1 MGYPPQG
8 TAVVEEQYEPSER
21 VTLETSTDEKS
32 YTLQTKKPKAILII
46 AYDADH
52 YVELNQSVDDNSTLI
67 KADGSL
73 TITGKG
79 IRSIYAKTTTGT
91 GRLHIRVWKR

>member
-1 MGYPPQG
+1 MGGYPPQG

-21 VTLETSTDEKS
+21 KTLDTSTDENS
-32 YTLQTKKPKAILII
+32 YILQTKKPKAILIM

-52 YVELNQSVDDNSTLI
+52 YVELNQPVDGDSTLI

-79 IRSIYAKTTTGT
+79 VSKIYTKTTTGT
-91 GRLHIRVWKR
+91 GKLHIRVWR